1 MMTVAEAVDRGRR
14 LSGGPVLLVDTAD
27 CTGGGAAGDSVALL
41 KELIRMGVEEPTL
54 LTVVDPDAAGACFQ
68 AGAGHRVRLPLGH
81 KLDPRWGQPLQVE
94 GEVSRLLDGAF
105 VYSGGI
111 YGGTRAFMGPSAV
124 LRIGAFQ
131 VLVTSRPT
139 YEWKTE
145 QFEAADLDP
154 HQAKFIGVKNPMNYN
169 YAYAGISKGAL
180 VVDTPGPTPASV
192 RHLPYRRM
200 KRPFF
205 PLDPDIPGLQ
215 PTVFLSEPPPSVDW
229 D

>member
-1 MMTVAEAVDRGRR
+1 MA
-14 LSGGPVLLVDTAD
+14 
-27 CTGGGAAGDSVALL
+27 
-41 KELIRMGVEEPTL
+41 
-54 LTVVDPDAAGACFQ
+54 
-68 AGAGHRVRLPLGH
+68 
-81 KLDPRWGQPLQVE
+81 
-94 GEVSRLLDGAF
+94 RLLDGAF

-111 YGGTRAFMGPSAV
+111 YGGTRASMGPSAV

-145 QFEAADLDP
+145 QFEAAGLDP
-154 HQAKFIGVKNPMNYN
+154 LQAKFIGVKNPMNFN

-192 RHLPYRRM
+192 RHLPYQRM

-205 PLDPDIPGLQ
+205 PLDPGHSRTAAHRFPVGTPTLGGLGLNPGNGPQ
-215 PTVFLSEPPPSVDW
+215 IRVEVGGPVAYGFPLSCLR
-229 D
+229 